1 MSGQSAFH
9 SGLMSVT
16 FRQKAIQEVVDIV
29 VRAGL
34 ESITWAGD
42 SHVLPDETAAA
53 ERARVACATASVR
66 VEGYGSYW
74 RGDGSDFAPTLGA
87 AQILGASRV
96 RVWAGSEGSEVA
108 SVVDR
113 QRIVERVA
121 CAADAAAP
129 AGIGLHLEF
138 HRNTLTDTAES
149 TSVLLDEIAAL
160 RMTDE
165 MPVQTYWQPRPGITT
180 RDAMAEIALLGSQI
194 SAAHVFSW
202 DKDAKRLPL
211 NEHREQWLAILGA
224 LAEHPLDTECD
235 QPRDLM
241 LEFVR
246 GDSTSQLLDD
256 ARELHRLVGVCCRSG

>member
-1 MSGQSAFH
+1 MKAQHAFR

-16 FRQKAIQEVVDIV
+16 FRQKGIQEVVEIA

-42 SHVLPDETAAA
+42 SHVPPDDSAAL
-53 ERARVACATASVR
+53 ERARAACAAASVR

-74 RGDGSDFAPTLGA
+74 RGDSSDFAPVLRAAQALGA
-87 AQILGASRV
+87 GRV
-96 RVWAGSEGSEVA
+96 RIWAGNEGSEAA
-108 SVVDR
+108 SVMDR
-113 QRIVERVA
+113 MRIVA
-121 CAADAAAP
+121 QIAHAADTAAE

-138 HRNTLTDTAES
+138 HRNTLTDSAES

-160 RMTDE
+160 RITDDF
-165 MPVQTYWQPRPGITT
+165 PVRTYWQPRPGITT
-180 RDAMAEIALLGSQI
+180 GNALAEISILGSQI

-202 DKDAKRLPL
+202 DQDAKRLPL
-211 NEHREQWLAILGA
+211 KRHREQWLTILGA
-224 LAEHPLDTECD
+224 LAEHPLETDCD

-246 GDSTSQLLDD
+246 GDSTGQLLDD
-256 ARELHRLVGVCCRSG
+256 ATELHRLVELTA

>member
-1 MSGQSAFH
+1 MSGQSAFR

-16 FRQKAIQEVVDIV
+16 LRQKAIQEVVDIV
-29 VRAGL
+29 VRVGL

-53 ERARVACATASVR
+53 ERARVACATASIR

-74 RGDGSDFAPTLGA
+74 RGDCSDFAPSLGA
-87 AQILGASRV
+87 AQTLGASRI
-96 RVWAGSEGSEVA
+96 RVWAGSEGSETA
-108 SVVDR
+108 GAADR

-121 CAADAAAP
+121 RAADAAAP

-138 HRNTLTDTAES
+138 HHDTLTDTAES
-149 TSVLLDEIAAL
+149 TSALLDEIAAL
-160 RMTDE
+160 RMTGD
-165 MPVQTYWQPRPGITT
+165 MPVQTYWQPRPGIAT
-180 RDAMAEIALLGSQI
+180 RDALVEIALLGSQI

-202 DKDAKRLPL
+202 DKDASRLPL
-211 NEHREQWLAILGA
+211 AEHREQWLAILGA
-224 LAEHPLDTECD
+224 LAEHPLNADCD

-256 ARELHRLVGVCCRSG
+256 ARELHRLVDLTA